1 MLMDLQDNQSLSNLM
16 YGRNL
21 PNSLSFSYQNK
32 KKIKQ
37 VIQETFL
44 SRIENK
50 VRKEVISDEAATDRN
65 FGLSKLEENSGIQYD
80 RVACAYCKR
89 LFCVERIEKH
99 QRICE
104 KNFKKVEISKKVS
117 PKPVKLAKGNR
128 ESVDFHYPQS
138 KWQKQHNDLIN
149 KLRGDECSEDYEEYV
164 NCIYCSRRFAPG
176 PAEKHIE
183 KCKNIIHKPK
193 PPPTKV
199 LPMLKKRN
207 NSFVRE
213 KYYIDFS
220 GKGSPKEEGRI
231 LGGATDRTVNDE
243 VLQQSQIT
251 IMKKVKIKHLTEPRS
266 KSIYK
271 MSNPTCKCGEILPAR
286 ALYCMMCGQC
296 RYK

>member
-1 MLMDLQDNQSLSNLM
+1 MDLQANQSLSGLM
-16 YGRNL
+16 YGKNL
-21 PNSLSFSYQNK
+21 PTSLSFSRQNK
-32 KKIKQ
+32 NKVKQ

-50 VRKEVISDEAATDRN
+50 VRKEVVIDEAVTDRN
-65 FGLSKLEENSGIQYD
+65 FGQSKCVEQFGVAYD

-104 KNFKKVEISKKVS
+104 SNFKKAEISRKVS
-117 PKPVKLAKGNR
+117 PKQVKVGKGNR
-128 ESVDFHYPQS
+128 DSGDFHYPQS
-138 KWQKQHNDLIN
+138 KWQRQHNDLIS

-164 NCIYCSRRFAPG
+164 NCMYCSRRFAPG

-207 NSFVRE
+207 NSFVRD
-213 KYYIDFS
+213 KYYIDLS
-220 GKGSPKEEGRI
+220 GKGSPKDEGKF
-231 LGGATDRTVNDE
+231 LGGATDRSVNDE
-243 VLQQSQIT
+243 VMQNSQIT

-271 MSNPTCKCGEILPAR
+271 MTNSACKCGEILPAR
-286 ALYCMMCGQC
+286 ALYCMMCGLC